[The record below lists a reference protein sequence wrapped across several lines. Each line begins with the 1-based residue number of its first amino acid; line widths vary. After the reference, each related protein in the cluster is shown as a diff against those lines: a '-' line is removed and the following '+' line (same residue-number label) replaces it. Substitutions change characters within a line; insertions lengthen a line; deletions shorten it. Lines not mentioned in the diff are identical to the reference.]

1 MILGLLLTRHRRLCS
16 FQNTSARHR
25 AAPRLV
31 GMKRA
36 AYIDISQLIIIMI
49 KLNSFSSKI
58 KLIII
63 KRIMIIC
70 VFSLPQSEPGKRIV
84 LSSIFLR
91 RIRKSFAFFF

>member
-36 AYIDISQLIIIMI
+36 YIDISQVNYMI

-58 KLIII
+58 KLIVI

-70 VFSLPQSEPGKRIV
+70 VFSLPESEPGKRFVYI
-84 LSSIFLR
+84 S
-91 RIRKSFAFFF
+91 KKN

>member
-36 AYIDISQLIIIMI
+36 SYIDISQITIVMI
-49 KLNSFSSKI
+49 KLNSFSPKI
-58 KLIII
+58 
-63 KRIMIIC
+63 
-70 VFSLPQSEPGKRIV
+70 
-84 LSSIFLR
+84 
-91 RIRKSFAFFF
+91 

>member
-1 MILGLLLTRHRRLCS
+1 MILGLLLTCHRRLCS

-36 AYIDISQLIIIMI
+36 AYIDISQLTIVMI

-70 VFSLPQSEPGKRIV
+70 VFSLP
-84 LSSIFLR
+84 
-91 RIRKSFAFFF
+91 